1 MPKAIVQG
9 TSQHRAYLI
18 GAWVFAVFVLI
29 MVPFVRLPWIFGN
42 STGQLQNWSRTLAFA
57 VAILGLNLLIGYSG
71 QISIGHSAFFGLGA
85 YTTIITVADHHWS
98 YFAALPLCF
107 FLCFAI
113 GCVVGLPALRIR
125 GLYLVVVTFAMG
137 IVFPTL
143 IIRYESLTGGSNGK
157 GARSTLEPP
166 KWTPFDPRDR
176 VDPLR
181 YRYFVQLLVAG
192 LMFLLARNLIRSRA
206 GRAMVAQ
213 RDNPTAAAVNGISVP
228 INKVVIF
235 GLSAGFCGVAGWI
248 LMVSQPYASD
258 ISFSVQL
265 SITLII
271 GLVLGGVATVSGAI
285 PGAIVVVIFSYL
297 FEQLTDAKKI
307 GPLRMTWMST
317 RLGRGGI
324 VSIVFGAL
332 LLIFVFVLPGGV
344 IDGFRKIRAKFVTV
358 VPRPS
363 WLASIQSHSS
373 QGESHAVDETVN
385 ARPTTLSTLAD
396 SPTVL

>member
-1 MPKAIVQG
+1 MPRAILQG
-9 TSQHRAYLI
+9 TKEHRAYLI
-18 GAWVFAVFVLI
+18 GAWAFAVFVLL
-29 MVPFVRLPWIFGN
+29 MVPFVQLPWIFGN
-42 STGQLQNWSRTLAFA
+42 ATGQLQNWSRTLAFA

-143 IIRYESLTGGSNGK
+143 VLRFKGVTGGANGK
-157 GARSTLEPP
+157 GASSTLTPP
-166 KWTPFDPRDR
+166 DWTPFDAR
-176 VDPLR
+176 VRIDPLR
-181 YRYFVQLLVAG
+181 YRYYVQLIVAG
-192 LMFLLARNLIRSRA
+192 VMFLVARNLIRSRA

-248 LMVSQPYASD
+248 LMVSQPFASD
-258 ISFSVQL
+258 VSFSVQL

-271 GLVLGGVATVSGAI
+271 GLVLGGVATVSGAV
-285 PGAIVVVIFSYL
+285 PGAIVVVIVSYL

-307 GPLRMTWMST
+307 GPLRMTWLST

-344 IDGFRKIRAKFVTV
+344 IDGLRKIRARIVTV
-358 VPRPS
+358 TPRPS
-363 WLASIQSHSS
+363 WLATMTEGHPDRVTGATVGGGSTTPALAEHS
-373 QGESHAVDETVN
+373 
-385 ARPTTLSTLAD
+385 
-396 SPTVL
+396 TVL